1 MKGGLVRS
9 LLELNLGILFISTSG
24 VFGRYIDLP
33 SVSSNALRSIFA
45 VIILFAFCKWR
56 GFSIKIKKED
66 RKTILIGGVL
76 LGIHWVTYFQA
87 LKYSNIAIAMLS
99 LYTFP
104 AITTILEPLILKTK
118 LLGFH
123 MLLSIVALCGLYLLV
138 PDFSTANDYMIAV
151 GYGVLSALAYA
162 LRNILMKSKVDQY
175 NGTVLMVVQLVV
187 VSIFLL
193 PFFIMADH
201 EHLITYLP
209 MTVLLGLFT
218 TVIGHTLFL
227 NSFKSFSTS
236 TASII
241 SCLTPV
247 YGIILGIIF
256 LKEYPALMTLV
267 GGAIIVS
274 TVFVESYRI
283 YKK

>member
-1 MKGGLVRS
+1 MKRGLTKS
-9 LLELNLGILFISTSG
+9 LIELNLGILFISTSG

-45 VIILFAFCKWR
+45 IIMLLAYCKWR
-56 GFSIKIKKED
+56 GLSLSIKKED
-66 RKTILIGGVL
+66 RKTILIGGIL
-76 LGIHWVTYFQA
+76 LGVHWVTYFQA

-104 AITTILEPLILKTK
+104 AITTILEPFILKTK
-118 LLGFH
+118 LLRFH
-123 MLLSIVALCGLYLLV
+123 IVLSIVALFGLYLLV
-138 PDFSTANDYMIAV
+138 PDFSSGSNYLVAV
-151 GYGVLSALAYA
+151 GYGLLSAFSYA
-162 LRNILMKSKVDQY
+162 LRNILMKSKVDLY
-175 NGTVLMVVQLVV
+175 NGTVLMIAQLIVVC
-187 VSIFLL
+187 IFLA
-193 PFFIMADH
+193 PFFLLADH
-201 EHLITYLP
+201 QNLKQYLP

-227 NSFKSFSTS
+227 NSFKHFSAS

-241 SCLTPV
+241 SCATPV
-247 YGIILGIIF
+247 YGIILGMIF

-274 TVFVESYRI
+274 TVFAESYRV
-283 YKK
+283 YKR